1 MGHSVQ
7 CIQSLLSYVVQTRV
21 SPLERHFL
29 SLLSLL
35 LEHAVYGMYGS
46 VCKALAYFFFNK

>member
-7 CIQSLLSYVVQTRV
+7 CIHSLLSYVVQTRV
-21 SPLERHFL
+21 SPLERNFL
-29 SLLSLL
+29 SLLSLF

-46 VCKALAYFFFNK
+46 VCKALACFFFK